1 MLFAGAGYYVH
12 LYDVTQEL
20 VENAMKDIEEQLQ
33 ALATSG
39 LLRGNLSAAEQLKL
53 ITGEQFTCISYSILL
68 VSFILCIKHVILL
81 LIIHR
86 NQDFKR
92 MCGGGIVCP
101 RMCP

>member
-53 ITGEQFTCISYSILL
+53 ITGEQFLIQFCWCPFYTVHNACH
-68 VSFILCIKHVILL
+68 FIVDHP
-81 LIIHR
+81 
-86 NQDFKR
+86 QE
-92 MCGGGIVCP
+92 P
-101 RMCP
+101 RL

>member
-53 ITGEQFTCISYSILL
+53 ITGEQLHMHFLFNFVGVLYTVHNACH
-68 VSFILCIKHVILL
+68 FIVDHP
-81 LIIHR
+81 
-86 NQDFKR
+86 QE
-92 MCGGGIVCP
+92 P
-101 RMCP
+101 RL